1 MIQERQHYREQSDRI
16 RKAEEE
22 TEDFHVRKIELSFSQ
37 QLIQYR
43 KERQWKQVD
52 LARFLCIKPNDLA
65 ALESGKAVY
74 DGQLI
79 HRIKMKLKL

>member
-1 MIQERQHYREQSDRI
+1 MIKERQQYREQSDRI

-22 TEDFHVRKIELSFSQ
+22 TEDFHVRKIEVSFSQ

-43 KERQWKQVD
+43 KERQWKQTD

-74 DGQLI
+74 DGQLV
-79 HRIKMKLKL
+79 HKIKMKLKL

>member
-1 MIQERQHYREQSDRI
+1 MIQERQHHREQSDRV

-37 QLIQYR
+37 QLLQYR